1 MNILVLGSQGQVGWE
16 LTRSLLP
23 LGKVTALGRSDVD
36 MSDPV
41 ALRRVVCASEPDL
54 IVNAAAYTAVDKAE
68 SDEAAAM
75 AVNAVAPGIL
85 AEEALRGNAL
95 LIHYST
101 DYVFDGQSTDQAY
114 VETDSTNP
122 QSVYGRSKL
131 AGEKAIADAGCNY
144 LILRTSWVYG
154 ARGYNFLRTMLR
166 LGRERESLRIV
177 DDQTGAPTWSRW
189 IADATAHVARQAM
202 NKRAAHAFQS
212 GTYHLTCAGATSW
225 HGFASAIIE
234 QHRLLYPTA
243 ELAVRTIAPIAT
255 AEYPLPAKRPANSRL
270 DCHKLAA
277 DYGIVAPDWQQA
289 LQLCMMDLGEGR

>member
-1 MNILVLGSQGQVGWE
+1 MNILILGSQGQVGWE

-36 MSDPV
+36 MADLV
-41 ALRRVVCASEPDL
+41 ALRQSVHASEPHL

-68 SDEAAAM
+68 TDEAAAM

-85 AEEALRGNAL
+85 AEEALRVNAL

-101 DYVFDGQSTDQAY
+101 DYVFDGQSKQAY
-114 VETDSTNP
+114 VETDPANP
-122 QSVYGRSKL
+122 QSAYGRSKL
-131 AGEKAIADAGCNY
+131 AGEKAIADTGCDY

-154 ARGYNFLRTMLR
+154 ARGHNFLRTMLR
-166 LGRERESLRIV
+166 LGHERESLRIV

-202 NKRAAHAFQS
+202 NKRVAQAFQS

-225 HGFASAIIE
+225 YGFASAIFE
-234 QHRLLYPTA
+234 QYRLLYPTA
-243 ELAVRTIAPIAT
+243 QLTVRTIAPIAT

-289 LQLCMMDLGEGR
+289 LRLCMMDLGEGR